1 MRSLRAIMMCLPL
14 LSFGCTS
21 SDDPKT
27 TEEPIAPTEEVAA
40 VTTDEA
46 APDAAAQEQPAA
58 EAVAPS
64 AESETV
70 GELTAPA
77 ESSPEASVPPPESGF
92 SDAPAGDENGYQD
105 ESASGKAVVRYVN
118 TAKLNVRSGPSR
130 SASVVRQ
137 LKRGDRVNAEMQGK
151 FAKIGKGEWV
161 RTKLLTAK
169 APGKGAKGKKA
180 KAPRGKNKMSK
191 KKRKASAAE

>member
-27 TEEPIAPTEEVAA
+27 TEEPLAPTEEVSA
-40 VTTDEA
+40 VSTDEA
-46 APDAAAQEQPAA
+46 APDAVGQEQPAA
-58 EAVAPS
+58 EATASS

-70 GELTAPA
+70 GELTAPD

-92 SDAPAGDENGYQD
+92 SDAPAGDESGYQD

-118 TAKLNVRSGPSR
+118 AAKLNVRSGPSR

-137 LKRGDRVNAEMQGK
+137 LKRGDKVNAEFQGK

-180 KAPRGKNKMSK
+180 KAPRGKHKSAK
-191 KKRKASAAE
+191 KKKASPAE